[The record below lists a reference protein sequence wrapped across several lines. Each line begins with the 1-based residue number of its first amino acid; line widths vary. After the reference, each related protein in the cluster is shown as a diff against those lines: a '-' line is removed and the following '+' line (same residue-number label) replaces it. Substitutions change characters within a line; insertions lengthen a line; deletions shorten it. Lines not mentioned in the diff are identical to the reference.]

1 MLTPQR
7 LEKIDAL
14 LRRKQPDLQMFC
26 DNVHSSQNISAIM
39 RSCDG
44 AGVLHFYY
52 SVNDDKA
59 LRIHKTITQGAHR
72 WIESQ
77 RVDTAQ
83 KSAFLQSK
91 KEEGFQL
98 VVTHLDEQAV
108 SFRKIDYTKPTMIVV
123 GNEKEG
129 VSEEVLSLA
138 DATVV
143 IPMRGMVQSL
153 NVSVASALVLF
164 EAERQRHEKGYYEH
178 AHLDEKQIAFFKEKW
193 IRRDLIIR
201 RSKGWIMA

>member
-1 MLTPQR
+1 MLNEVRLQR
-7 LEKIDAL
+7 IVQLLE
-14 LRRKQPDLQMFC
+14 RKQPDLQLFC

-52 SVNDDKA
+52 SVNDDKS

-72 WIESQ
+72 WVESE
-77 RVDTAQ
+77 RIDTAQ
-83 KSAFLQSK
+83 KSAFFEAK
-91 KEEGFQL
+91 KQEGFQI
-98 VVTHLDEQAV
+98 VVTHLDENAV
-108 SFRKIDYTKPTMIVV
+108 SFREVDYTKPTMIVV
-123 GNEKEG
+123 GNEKDG
-129 VSEEVLSLA
+129 VSQEVLSLA

-164 EAERQRHEKGYYEH
+164 EAERQR
-178 AHLDEKQIAFFKEKW
+178 DERGCYSTARLNENEIAFFKEKW
-193 IRRDLIIR
+193 VRRDLIVR